1 MPCLSSYTFGYTKNQ
16 LYSYIQQYT
25 HNTVDNI
32 CPPPPQDPNPLGRIP
47 PNSSIYYGIPYN
59 PLLKV
64 KYKNKVIDSIN
75 ANTNT
80 QKQLYSS
87 LQRNHHTYGNK
98 CDMCIF
104 K

>member
-16 LYSYIQQYT
+16 LYSYVQQYKNKT
-25 HNTVDNI
+25 IDNI
-32 CPPPPQDPNPLGRIP
+32 CPPPPQEPNLLGRIP
-47 PNSSIYYGIPYN
+47 PNSCIYNGIPYD

-64 KYKNKVIDSIN
+64 KYKNTVIDSIN

-80 QKQLYSS
+80 QKQLYSY
-87 LQRNHHTYGNK
+87 LQRNRPTDGAK